1 MLKPNIDYNND
12 YFNCDI
18 IVRYSGLLA
27 TIQQQDLI
35 IE

>member
-18 IVRYSGLLA
+18 IARYSGLA
-27 TIQQQDLI
+27 TILQDLI